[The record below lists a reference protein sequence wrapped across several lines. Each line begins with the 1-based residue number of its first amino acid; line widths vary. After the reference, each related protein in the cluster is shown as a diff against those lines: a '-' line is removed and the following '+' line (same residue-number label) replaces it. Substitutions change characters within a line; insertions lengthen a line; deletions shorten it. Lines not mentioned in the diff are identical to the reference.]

1 MLDTTQTT
9 TAQISAAI
17 SAPISSSTSP
27 TPALAARMA
36 VFVDIE
42 NVAGYCDDMQVP
54 VDITPIMN
62 HLSTLARPI
71 VRRSFG
77 DVMVLP
83 ARFVPYQ
90 IRRMLKEN
98 HVTHEDIPHSPTS
111 HSKNSADIRLAVDAI
126 ALAYQ
131 RPDITHF
138 AVMSNDRDFLPLFNH
153 LREMGKIVIGCG
165 PSRVLVNKDYR
176 SACDMFVFHDE
187 IVIPPTPVVHPA
199 HENNMADADGEL
211 HHHHT
216 GSGIEPI
223 PAEANAAMSDV
234 DRLLTAI
241 HSLQAEGKPTL
252 AAAVGTRMRELF
264 PYFNVKAQYGGL
276 KAFCLEQV
284 QTGKI
289 RLENAEFPLYSIYP
303 AQAAGELSSTPAAE
317 TPPPPVATNASVTHE
332 VSDEIQELTDQYR
345 QWARSKMKVP
355 MPTPFERQ
363 CIYDSLEAEINSW
376 PMGDSM
382 PLRNLAWRI
391 GDSEK
396 IVRNHIDGNTVFR
409 VLYSL
414 FRGRAMRC
422 APTADGYNPTVLGL
436 NVPAWKM
443 DITFYNNLIT
453 IFTRDTTVAN
463 LPSVKAAWDALLY
476 PPERTESADPVALT
490 TDNTE
495 LAATAEVFDVT
506 ETNDNI
512 EPVHTDFADTEPLPE
527 AETPIEIAPELELEL
542 PPEPTAEAFD
552 AETESKKTV
561 KVTARR
567 KISKPAEE
575 HFTIAPETPETDSDS
590 EADLFP
596 PA

>member
-9 TAQISAAI
+9 TAQIS
-17 SAPISSSTSP
+17 SPFTPPSP
-27 TPALAARMA
+27 TPPLTARMA

-62 HLSTLARPI
+62 HLSGLARPI

-98 HVTHEDIPHSPTS
+98 HITHEDIPHSPTS

-176 SACDMFVFHDE
+176 SACDIFVFHDE
-187 IVIPPTPVVHPA
+187 IVIPPTPVVHPS
-199 HENNMADADGEL
+199 HEGGMLDTDSE
-211 HHHHT
+211 HHHHPLHT
-216 GSGIEPI
+216 GNGSGIEPI
-223 PAEANAAMSDV
+223 SAEANANMTDV
-234 DRLLTAI
+234 ERLLTAI
-241 HSLQAEGKPTL
+241 HSLQSEGKPTL

-264 PYFNVKAQYGGL
+264 PTFNVKAQYGGL

-289 RLENAEFPLYSIYP
+289 RLENAEYPLYSIYP
-303 AQAAGELSSTPAAE
+303 AQPAGESTAAPATDDTTPAPPAAA
-317 TPPPPVATNASVTHE
+317 TPNELP
-332 VSDEIQELTDQYR
+332 DGIQELTEQYR

-355 MPTPFERQ
+355 MPNPFERQ
-363 CIYDSLEAEINSW
+363 CIYDSLEGEINSW

-463 LPSVKAAWDALLY
+463 LPSVKAAWDALLF
-476 PPERTESADPVALT
+476 PPERSESNESNESNAVVEASTEPADFVDTESTPEP
-490 TDNTE
+490 E
-495 LAATAEVFDVT
+495 LE
-506 ETNDNI
+506 
-512 EPVHTDFADTEPLPE
+512 
-527 AETPIEIAPELELEL
+527 PELELTSE
-542 PPEPTAEAFD
+542 PAPEAAPVAEQPPAESEPEPESEEA
-552 AETESKKTV
+552 APKTV
-561 KVTARR
+561 KVTVR
-567 KISKPAEE
+567 KKVSKPAEE
-575 HFTIAPETPETDSDS
+575 HFEVEPETTAPNSDSDP
-590 EADLFP
+590 DLFQSV
-596 PA
+596 

>member
-1 MLDTTQTT
+1 
-9 TAQISAAI
+9 
-17 SAPISSSTSP
+17 
-27 TPALAARMA
+27 MA

-62 HLSTLARPI
+62 HLSGLARPI

-98 HVTHEDIPHSPTS
+98 HITHEDIPHSPTS

-176 SACDMFVFHDE
+176 SACDIFVFHDE
-187 IVIPPTPVVHPA
+187 IVIPPTPVVHPS
-199 HENNMADADGEL
+199 HEGGMLDTDSE
-211 HHHHT
+211 HHHHPLHT
-216 GSGIEPI
+216 GNGSGIEPI
-223 PAEANAAMSDV
+223 SAEANANMTDV
-234 DRLLTAI
+234 ERLLTAI
-241 HSLQAEGKPTL
+241 HSLQSEGKPTL
-252 AAAVGTRMRELF
+252 AAAVGMRMRELF

-289 RLENAEFPLYSIYP
+289 RLENAEYPLYSIYP
-303 AQAAGELSSTPAAE
+303 AQPAGESTAAPATDDTTPAPAAAA
-317 TPPPPVATNASVTHE
+317 TPNELP
-332 VSDEIQELTDQYR
+332 DGIQELTEQYR

-355 MPTPFERQ
+355 MPNPFERQ
-363 CIYDSLEAEINSW
+363 CIYDSLEGEINSW

-463 LPSVKAAWDALLY
+463 LPSVKAAWDALLF
-476 PPERTESADPVALT
+476 PPERSETNESNAVVEASTEPADFVDTESTPEP
-490 TDNTE
+490 E
-495 LAATAEVFDVT
+495 LE
-506 ETNDNI
+506 
-512 EPVHTDFADTEPLPE
+512 
-527 AETPIEIAPELELEL
+527 PELELTSEPAPEAAPVAEQ
-542 PPEPTAEAFD
+542 PPAES
-552 AETESKKTV
+552 ESESESEEAAPKTV
-561 KVTARR
+561 KVTVR
-567 KISKPAEE
+567 KKVSKPAEE
-575 HFTIAPETPETDSDS
+575 HFEVEPETTAPNSDSDP
-590 EADLFP
+590 DLFQSV
-596 PA
+596 

>member
-9 TAQISAAI
+9 TAQIS
-17 SAPISSSTSP
+17 SPFTPPSP
-27 TPALAARMA
+27 TPPLTARMA

-62 HLSTLARPI
+62 HLSGLARPI

-98 HVTHEDIPHSPTS
+98 HITHEDIPHSPTS

-176 SACDMFVFHDE
+176 SACDIFVFHDE
-187 IVIPPTPVVHPA
+187 IVIPPTPVVHPS
-199 HENNMADADGEL
+199 HEGGMLDTDSE
-211 HHHHT
+211 HHHHPLHT
-216 GSGIEPI
+216 GNGSGIEPI
-223 PAEANAAMSDV
+223 SAEANANMTDV
-234 DRLLTAI
+234 ERLLTAI
-241 HSLQAEGKPTL
+241 HSLQSEGKPTL

-264 PYFNVKAQYGGL
+264 PTFNVKAQYGGL

-289 RLENAEFPLYSIYP
+289 RLENAEYPLYSIYP
-303 AQAAGELSSTPAAE
+303 AQPAGESTAAPATDDTTPAPAAA
-317 TPPPPVATNASVTHE
+317 TPNELP
-332 VSDEIQELTDQYR
+332 DGIQELTEQYR

-355 MPTPFERQ
+355 MPNPFERQ
-363 CIYDSLEAEINSW
+363 CIYDSLEGEINSW

-463 LPSVKAAWDALLY
+463 LPSVKAAWDALLF
-476 PPERTESADPVALT
+476 PPERSETNESNAVVEASTEPADFVDTESTPEP
-490 TDNTE
+490 E
-495 LAATAEVFDVT
+495 LE
-506 ETNDNI
+506 
-512 EPVHTDFADTEPLPE
+512 
-527 AETPIEIAPELELEL
+527 PELELTSE
-542 PPEPTAEAFD
+542 PAPEAAPVAEQPPAESEPEPESEEA
-552 AETESKKTV
+552 APKTV
-561 KVTARR
+561 KVTVR
-567 KISKPAEE
+567 KKVSKPAEE
-575 HFTIAPETPETDSDS
+575 HFEVEPETTAPNSDSDP
-590 EADLFP
+590 DLFQSV
-596 PA
+596 

>member
-9 TAQISAAI
+9 TAQIS
-17 SAPISSSTSP
+17 SPFTPPSP
-27 TPALAARMA
+27 TPPLTARMA

-62 HLSTLARPI
+62 HLSGLARPI

-98 HVTHEDIPHSPTS
+98 HITHEDIPHSPTS

-176 SACDMFVFHDE
+176 SACDIFVFHDE
-187 IVIPPTPVVHPA
+187 IVIPPTPVVHPS
-199 HENNMADADGEL
+199 HEGGMLDTDSE
-211 HHHHT
+211 HHHHPLHT
-216 GSGIEPI
+216 GNGSGIEPI
-223 PAEANAAMSDV
+223 SAEANANMTDV
-234 DRLLTAI
+234 ERLLTAI
-241 HSLQAEGKPTL
+241 HSLQSEGKPTL

-264 PYFNVKAQYGGL
+264 PTFNVKAQYGGL

-289 RLENAEFPLYSIYP
+289 RLENAEYPLYSIYP
-303 AQAAGELSSTPAAE
+303 AQPAGESTAAPATDDTTPAPPAAA
-317 TPPPPVATNASVTHE
+317 TPNELP
-332 VSDEIQELTDQYR
+332 DGIQELTEQYR

-355 MPTPFERQ
+355 MPNPFERQ
-363 CIYDSLEAEINSW
+363 CIYDSLEGEINSW

-463 LPSVKAAWDALLY
+463 LPSVKAAWDALLF
-476 PPERTESADPVALT
+476 PPERSETNESNAVVEASTEPADFVDTESTPEP
-490 TDNTE
+490 E
-495 LAATAEVFDVT
+495 LE
-506 ETNDNI
+506 
-512 EPVHTDFADTEPLPE
+512 
-527 AETPIEIAPELELEL
+527 PELELTSE
-542 PPEPTAEAFD
+542 PAPEAAPVAEQPPAESEPEPESEEA
-552 AETESKKTV
+552 APKTV
-561 KVTARR
+561 KVTVR
-567 KISKPAEE
+567 KKVSKPAEE
-575 HFTIAPETPETDSDS
+575 HFEVEPETTADSDTDP
-590 EADLFP
+590 DLFKTV
-596 PA
+596 

>member
-1 MLDTTQTT
+1 
-9 TAQISAAI
+9 
-17 SAPISSSTSP
+17 
-27 TPALAARMA
+27 MA

-111 HSKNSADIRLAVDAI
+111 HSKNSADIRLAVDAV

-176 SACDMFVFHDE
+176 NACDIFVFHDE
-187 IVIPPTPVVHPA
+187 IVIPPTPVVHPSEA
-199 HENNMADADGEL
+199 MGDGDL
-211 HHHHT
+211 DHHHHHPMHMHIGN
-216 GSGIEPI
+216 GSGIEPVS
-223 PAEANAAMSDV
+223 AEANANMTDV

-289 RLENAEFPLYSIYP
+289 RLENAEYPLYSIYA
-303 AQAAGELSSTPAAE
+303 AQPAGESTALTETVAAAPVPATTA
-317 TPPPPVATNASVTHE
+317 PVTHD
-332 VSDEIQELTDQYR
+332 VPDEIQELTEQYR

-355 MPTPFERQ
+355 MPNPFERQ

-476 PPERTESADPVALT
+476 PPENNESAIVEPTQELSDTVVDTVDAVDTADAPH
-490 TDNTE
+490 TE
-495 LAATAEVFDVT
+495 
-506 ETNDNI
+506 
-512 EPVHTDFADTEPLPE
+512 EPSAMPDFADTEP
-527 AETPIEIAPELELEL
+527 ELALEL

-552 AETESKKTV
+552 PEADPTKKPV
-561 KVTARR
+561 KTAVR
-567 KISKPAEE
+567 KKVNKPAEV
-575 HFTIAPETPETDSDS
+575 HFEIDPEADADDAD
-590 EADLFP
+590 ADLFP
-596 PA
+596 PAP